1 MKIKQAKLMQQ
12 FSPSVFGEIKVAT
25 SKREALGKNVID
37 LSLGTPDL
45 PPDDK
50 VLDTL
55 SSRAAQSSMYYYT
68 LTGIERF
75 NEAVADYYYR
85 RSAVKL
91 NPQTEVIQTMG
102 SQEGIV
108 HLPLAFCDEGDIV
121 LTTDPAYVAY
131 DTGIM
136 LAKAEA
142 YYMPLE
148 KENHFL
154 PDLTAIPEEILKRS
168 RLMILNLPGNPVPA
182 NPTVEF
188 FQQVVEFAKKYN
200 ILVLHDAAYSE
211 YYFSGDR
218 PVSFLQVEGA
228 KEVGL
233 EINSLSKSF
242 SLAGA
247 RIAYIVGNE
256 DAIAILRTLKS
267 NLDYGTFA
275 PIQEAAITALNH
287 AEEITD
293 RLRKVFS
300 ERHKIMMEGLQ
311 SLAWDVTPSESGMFI
326 WAKYPYEVDDMSFV
340 LQAIEQVGVAMV
352 PGSSF
357 GKRGK
362 GYVRIALVQE
372 VDKLSDAIDRLSK
385 LRID

>member
-1 MKIKQAKLMQQ
+1 
-12 FSPSVFGEIKVAT
+12 
-25 SKREALGKNVID
+25 
-37 LSLGTPDL
+37 
-45 PPDDK
+45 
-50 VLDTL
+50 
-55 SSRAAQSSMYYYT
+55 
-68 LTGIERF
+68 
-75 NEAVADYYYR
+75 
-85 RSAVKL
+85 
-91 NPQTEVIQTMG
+91 
-102 SQEGIV
+102 
-108 HLPLAFCDEGDIV
+108 LAFCDEGDVV

-136 LAKAEA
+136 LAKVEA

-218 PVSFLQVEGA
+218 PVSFLQIEGA

-267 NLDYGTFA
+267 NLDYGIFA

-326 WAKYPYEVDDMSFV
+326 WAKYPYEVDDMSLV

-357 GKRGK
+357 GIRCRH
-362 GYVRIALVQE
+362 YVCIALVQE
-372 VDKLSDAIDRLSK
+372 ADKLSDAIDRLSK
-385 LRID
+385 LK